1 MTSFVP
7 KSSNGLRKEGTV
19 SGGVSSD
26 PNHHTNDP
34 PGSSR
39 RNGHR
44 AASRAAKGSGIAKF
58 VARYTSSS
66 VERSPI
72 CRIDSARGRNRS
84 RRRNAWWR
92 RAMWLKTVSATGST
106 LSTTVD
112 TRSQAWL
119 TLTDHPRAVRAG
131 VVTTVG
137 LRSLREATCRPH
149 TRGRKLVT
157 RLAAR
162 LVSEVREYI
171 PFHNLFRNDEN

>member
-58 VARYTSSS
+58 VAR
-66 VERSPI
+66 
-72 CRIDSARGRNRS
+72 
-84 RRRNAWWR
+84 
-92 RAMWLKTVSATGST
+92 
-106 LSTTVD
+106 
-112 TRSQAWL
+112 
-119 TLTDHPRAVRAG
+119 
-131 VVTTVG
+131 